1 MAEYKIITTAGRFFV
16 TAPSK
21 KHAAIVAR
29 QDPRF
34 DGVKIK
40 RIARHKLRD
49 TGARRNQAAETIKCI
64 PSKFLSFNS
73 QQL

>member
-1 MAEYKIITTAGRFFV
+1 MNEYKITTTIGNLFV
-16 TAPSK
+16 TASSR
-21 KHAAIVAR
+21 KHAAIVA
-29 QDPRF
+29 QEDPRF

-49 TGARRNQAAETIKCI
+49 LDGRKNQVAETLKCI